1 MSQLNNCLCFLLLLY
16 ASPCTNLPPPTKC
29 LKGNLTLCLGLSPL
43 DVNPSGPVHLNN
55 KNPPQPLGLSDSL
68 CIPIHFWGLIRI
80 GDDRFTVP
88 FACDTRSPGPGET
101 RHPRCATAELH
112 PDIDQLSPR
121 PSTLPGSAMEPR
133 MGLQDDTSTS
143 GTVVEKKERPAEKKK
158 TRRGSQRERKQK
170 QQAQSQTAR
179 QARQGAGNLVVN
191 GTTSLKLPRSKAGL
205 PQKRQNLAPLP
216 RLECTGSISA
226 HCKLCLPSSSDSPVS
241 VSCLR
246 NK

>member
-1 MSQLNNCLCFLLLLY
+1 M
-16 ASPCTNLPPPTKC
+16 
-29 LKGNLTLCLGLSPL
+29 LK
-43 DVNPSGPVHLNN
+43 
-55 KNPPQPLGLSDSL
+55 
-68 CIPIHFWGLIRI
+68 
-80 GDDRFTVP
+80 
-88 FACDTRSPGPGET
+88 RSPGPGET

-143 GTVVEKKERPAEKKK
+143 GTV
-158 TRRGSQRERKQK
+158 
-170 QQAQSQTAR
+170 
-179 QARQGAGNLVVN
+179 AGNLVVN

-241 VSCLR
+241 VSLGIQHSISLP
-246 NK
+246 

>member
-143 GTVVEKKERPAEKKK
+143 GTV
-158 TRRGSQRERKQK
+158 
-170 QQAQSQTAR
+170 
-179 QARQGAGNLVVN
+179 AGNLVVN

-241 VSCLR
+241 VSLGIQHSISLP
-246 NK
+246 